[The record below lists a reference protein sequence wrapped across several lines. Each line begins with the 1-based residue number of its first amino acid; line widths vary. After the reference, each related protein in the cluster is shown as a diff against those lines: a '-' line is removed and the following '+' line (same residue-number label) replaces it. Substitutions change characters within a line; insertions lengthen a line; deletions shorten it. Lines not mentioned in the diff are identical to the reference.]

1 MLNSMLLRVL
11 LVCGLCLFISNTY
24 AKRSG
29 SNTIK
34 VCSVKKIASLEKK
47 MRIYN
52 KIISKYSK
60 KYNVPESLI
69 KAVITAE
76 SCFNPRAVS
85 PKGAQG
91 LMQLMPPT
99 AARFGVIDSFDPDQN
114 IRGGTKYLKFLLSHF
129 DQYTKHAVAAY
140 NAGEGTVARYRGV
153 PPYKETINYVAKVT
167 ALHRTYSKGVKVS
180 AVFRQGSVR
189 SYRSFVKT
197 RASLSPYKN
206 RQKIYAKSSCFKTSK
221 RLKRVTKYLKRGRL
235 RQRVYFA
242 RKGDTLMRVMQK
254 TGINK
259 SKIKLMN
266 NLRTN
271 SRLKRGQK
279 LLLWECRK

>member
-1 MLNSMLLRVL
+1 MLYKTLLGVL
-11 LVCGLCLFISNTY
+11 LCFFYLFTINSAF
-24 AKRSG
+24 AKSYG
-29 SNTIK
+29 SKTIK
-34 VCSVKKIASLEKK
+34 VCSVKKISSLEKK

-52 KIISKYSK
+52 KIIKKYSN
-60 KYNVPESLI
+60 KYSVPESLI

-99 AARFGVIDSFDPDQN
+99 AARFGVIDSFDPDDN

-140 NAGEGTVARYRGV
+140 NAGEGAVARYRGV

-180 AVFRQGSVR
+180 AVFRQGRVKA
-189 SYRSFVKT
+189 YRSFVKT

-206 RQKIYAKSSCFKTSK
+206 RQKNYAKSSCFKTSK
-221 RLKRVTKYLKRGRL
+221 RLKRATKYLKRGRL
-235 RQRVYFA
+235 KQRVYFA
-242 RKGDTLMRVMQK
+242 RKGDTLMKVMQK
-254 TGINK
+254 TGVNK
-259 SKIKLMN
+259 SKIQLMN
-266 NLRTN
+266 NLRSN

-279 LLLWECRK
+279 LLLWECR